1 MAKASKKKSTETP
14 TTETPTVETPSLSPE
29 QILRAA
35 TNDPALSKDTI
46 ALGNKT
52 FKVVDLKYDD
62 YLTFITYLSPLLDAI
77 AKSMLSLHGQSD
89 EPEKFSTSTLFSYCG
104 KELPEM
110 ARIVC
115 AQTEPDITAEEIKE
129 LAGTPFKLIDV
140 VWTQIVRNKMI
151 DEIAAFFGR
160 MAALLSQTTKR

>member
-1 MAKASKKKSTETP
+1 MAKASKKQS
-14 TTETPTVETPSLSPE
+14 TETPTVETPSLSPE

-35 TNDPALSKDTI
+35 TNDPALSKDTFT
-46 ALGNKT
+46 LGSKT

-62 YLTFITYLSPLLDAI
+62 YLKFITYLSPLLDAI
-77 AKSMLSLHGQSD
+77 AKSMLSMTGRVEES
-89 EPEKFSTSTLFSYCG
+89 EEKFSTSTLFQYCG

-115 AQTEPDITAEEIKE
+115 AQTEPDITPDEVKE

-140 VWTQIVRNKMI
+140 VWAQIVRNKMI